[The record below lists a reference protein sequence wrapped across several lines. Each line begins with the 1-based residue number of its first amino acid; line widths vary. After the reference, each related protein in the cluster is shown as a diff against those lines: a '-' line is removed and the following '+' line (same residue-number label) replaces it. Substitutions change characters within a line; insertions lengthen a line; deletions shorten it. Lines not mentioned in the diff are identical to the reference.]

1 MKQVVKSISNAR
13 QTYDDSAETLN
24 DNMKDILRR
33 IKGISHKVGADADYE
48 TVGELKDNNELDEF
62 KDTILN
68 GFNDENSNA
77 GAILLYLCS
86 KVKDNKDT
94 TCVLSDFFDEDTI
107 MYYIGYIV
115 ALNAIGFT
123 AIDIDMATKT
133 IKSADIV
140 DDLIDGAKQRIEIES
155 KNKFIIEHKQKI
167 DDYFATKE

>member
-1 MKQVVKSISNAR
+1 MSNINKQRKDYLNWDQYFLGVAKL
-13 QTYDDSAETLN
+13 SA
-24 DNMKDILRR
+24 MRSKDP
-33 IKGISHKVGADADYE
+33 STQVGACI
-48 TVGELKDNNELDEF
+48 VGDDNR
-62 KDTILN
+62 ILSIGYNGTPN

-140 DDLIDGAKQRIEIES
+140 DDLIDGANQRIKIES